1 MSDET
6 NPAPPPV
13 DRILRVLGSP
23 GFLCATLV
31 LAAALRVWHVLSM
44 RQLPLFDQLILDSEF
59 YDAWA
64 RRLSAGDWLDGNRPY
79 FFDPLYPY
87 FLAGLYR
94 VLGRDLLLARLV
106 NVGLG
111 VATVGVLAVIG
122 RRVGGAVLG
131 NLAALL
137 YALYRP
143 AIFEEAE
150 IEKTALGV
158 FLLTCALAFALHRS
172 TRARFASGVLLG
184 LGALAR
190 GNAVLLIP
198 IGAVYFLLCET
209 GIRQRTRSA
218 GAFLAGA
225 LLAFSP
231 AVWRN
236 HHVSG
241 EWILTTS
248 GAGPNLYLGN
258 NPWNPTGAYQYLPW
272 IRPES
277 AHEEEDWR
285 AETRRRV
292 GRDLGPRELST
303 YWLRE
308 TFDYA
313 RANPSQVA
321 RVTASKVGL
330 LVANAELPDGW
341 GVNFISRFSPALR
354 LPLVTMAVLFP
365 LSVVG
370 TVVGFSNRKV
380 RFVAGATLCYGATLV
395 AFYVFARFRIYYA
408 APCAVLA
415 ATAIQWGIAAPAR
428 PLLAAVAGAA
438 LLAVASVA
446 VGPWVGVTADQD
458 QSQQFANLSAVYI
471 DSGDLPSARKLLV
484 SALAEGRT
492 AAVLCAMGQVT
503 MRSGQVG
510 ESLGY
515 FKECVDASP
524 GYPNGWYWYGR
535 ALELAGNRIQAAAAY
550 MRQLEFVPGHREA
563 SERLQVLMQ
572 H

>member
-6 NPAPPPV
+6 MSAPSRA

-23 GFLCATLV
+23 GFLYATLA
-31 LAAALRVWHVLSM
+31 LAAALRVWHVLSL
-44 RQLPLFDQLILDSEF
+44 RQLPLFDHLILDSEF

-64 RRLSAGDWLDGNRPY
+64 RRLSSGNWLDGNRPY

-94 VLGRDLLLARLV
+94 VFGRDVLVARMV
-106 NVGLG
+106 NVALG
-111 VATVGVLAVIG
+111 VGTVGVLAVIG
-122 RRVGGAVLG
+122 RLVSGAVLG
-131 NLAALL
+131 NLAALF

-158 FLLTCALAFALHRS
+158 FLLTCALAFALKRS
-172 TRARFASGVLLG
+172 SWARFACGIFLG

-198 IGAVYFLLCET
+198 VGAAYFVLAET
-209 GIRQRTRSA
+209 GIRRRARSA
-218 GAFLAGA
+218 GAFIAGA

-236 HHVSG
+236 HRVSG

-258 NPWNPTGAYQYLPW
+258 NPWNLTGAYQYLPW

-277 AHEEEDWR
+277 SHEEEDWR
-285 AETRRRV
+285 AETQRRV
-292 GRDLGPRELST
+292 GRDLSPRELST
-303 YWLRE
+303 YWLHE

-313 RANPSQVA
+313 RENPSQVA
-321 RVTASKVGL
+321 RVTANKLGL

-341 GVNFISRFSPALR
+341 GVDFVSRFSPALR
-354 LPLVTMAVLFP
+354 LPLVTMAILFP

-370 TVVGFSNRKV
+370 TVVCFSNRKV
-380 RFVAGATLCYGATLV
+380 RFVGGATLCYGATLI

-415 ATAIQWGIAAPAR
+415 AAAVQWALSAPAR
-428 PLLAAVAGAA
+428 KVLLALGSAA
-438 LLAVASVA
+438 LLAFASVA
-446 VGPWVGVTADQD
+446 VGPWIGVTADRD
-458 QSQQFANLSAVYI
+458 QSQQFANLATVYI
-471 DSGDLPSARKLLV
+471 MDGNLPSARKLLLA
-484 SALAEGRT
+484 ALAEGRK
-492 AAVLCAMGQVT
+492 AATLCAMGQVT
-503 MRSGQVG
+503 LRSGEIG
-510 ESLGY
+510 ESLRY
-515 FKECVDASP
+515 FKECVDTNP
-524 GYPNGWYWYGR
+524 GYPNGWYWFGQ
-535 ALELAGNRIQAAAAY
+535 ALEAAGNRIQAAAAY
-550 MRQLEFVPGHREA
+550 MRQLEFVPGHRDA